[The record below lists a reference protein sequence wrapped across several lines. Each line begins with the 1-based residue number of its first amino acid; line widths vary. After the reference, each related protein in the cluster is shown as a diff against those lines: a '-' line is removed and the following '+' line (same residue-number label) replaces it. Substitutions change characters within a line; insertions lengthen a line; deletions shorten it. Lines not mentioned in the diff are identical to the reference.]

1 MPTKTMSSLIPMRVI
16 SAVIEIGFES
26 VSSTKSLP
34 DEGQIRQWVEAV
46 LKGRLETA
54 ELGIRIVD
62 EDESAELNQT
72 YRDKPGPTNVLSF
85 PFEMPELPEG
95 FASNEEDKIP
105 ANLLGDLVICAPV
118 VIREA
123 AEQGKP
129 EQAHWAH
136 MTVHGV
142 LHLLGYDHL
151 DEREAAEMENLER
164 QVLADLGIP
173 DPYEMN

>member
-1 MPTKTMSSLIPMRVI
+1 M
-16 SAVIEIGFES
+16 IE
-26 VSSTKSLP
+26 VSIEVASTAKSLP
-34 DEGQIRQWVEAV
+34 TEQQIRQWVEAV
-46 LKGRLETA
+46 LQGRLDEA

-72 YRDKPGPTNVLSF
+72 YRNKPGPTNVLSF

-95 FASNEEDKIP
+95 LATAEEDEIP

-118 VIREA
+118 VAREA

-129 EQAHWAH
+129 EAAHWTH
-136 MTVHGV
+136 MVVHGV

-151 DEREAAEMENLER
+151 DLGEAAEMEGLER
-164 QVLADLGIP
+164 QILAGLGLA
-173 DPYEMN
+173 DPYESN

>member
-1 MPTKTMSSLIPMRVI
+1 MVEVS
-16 SAVIEIGFES
+16 IE
-26 VSSTKSLP
+26 VASTAKSLP
-34 DEGQIRQWVEAV
+34 DEVQIRQWVEAV
-46 LKGRLETA
+46 LQGRLDEA

-72 YRDKPGPTNVLSF
+72 YRNKPGPTNVLSF

-95 FASNEEDKIP
+95 LATAEEDEIP

-118 VIREA
+118 VTREA

-129 EQAHWAH
+129 ELAHWTH
-136 MTVHGV
+136 MVVHGV

-151 DEREAAEMENLER
+151 DPGEAAEMEGLER
-164 QVLADLGIP
+164 QVLTGLGLA
-173 DPYEMN
+173 DPYEAI

>member
-1 MPTKTMSSLIPMRVI
+1 
-16 SAVIEIGFES
+16 VIEIGLETAS
-26 VSSTKSLP
+26 VAKNLP
-34 DEGQIRQWVEAV
+34 DETQIRRWVEAV
-46 LKGRLETA
+46 LRDRLDEA
-54 ELGIRIVD
+54 ALGIRIVD

-95 FASNEEDKIP
+95 FASHEEDEIP

-118 VIREA
+118 VAREA

-129 EQAHWAH
+129 EAVHWAH
-136 MTVHGV
+136 MVVHGV

-151 DEREAAEMENLER
+151 EPAEAAEMEELER
-164 QVLADLGIP
+164 QILAGLGIV
-173 DPYEMN
+173 DPYAII